1 MTHSFAA
8 DNAVPQ
14 SEDSS
19 EPSLEHCTVVEH
31 STVVKHSTVVERST
45 VVEPSAAGT
54 ALGAF
59 GMAGLV
65 GVFAL
70 LLHMLGQN
78 SPRIGPGYAG
88 WAPDTIDPPL
98 AALRWFL
105 GDMTEP
111 LFFKSDLAALG
122 LLGGALV
129 AWRIGRRGPTWA
141 GTLSYGSGLW
151 PWVLASASL
160 SLMLSNLAFG
170 WLLDDDWQPTFV
182 PFVCVAPAMVLL
194 YGAGWRTCITGAVLG
209 AATTT
214 PLALLFI
221 PTLSASL
228 GLPAVV
234 ASVAAMSV
242 GSVISFQIAR
252 WVPWLVLRD
261 TRETGEVQEVRMA
274 REVGEG
280 HPATRLELPPSGL
293 NRNITADVGWAA
305 RRVLKDFTETH
316 FFANELAGAGVILA
330 VAAAFVLNPGLPF
343 YGTGLLPHILFAQA
357 LTSAIGV
364 VLWRGWYRDSGWAA
378 TYASV
383 VSVAPASVLAYD
395 GSWQGMVGGAL
406 LGAVLAPPL
415 ARAISVRLPLGFHPV
430 IGNTAAM
437 AISTAVTLPVLGLL

>member
-14 SEDSS
+14 SENSS
-19 EPSLEHCTVVEH
+19 EPALER
-31 STVVKHSTVVERST
+31 SPVVER
-45 VVEPSAAGT
+45 SAAGT

-59 GMAGLV
+59 GMVAVV
-65 GVFAL
+65 GVFAF
-70 LLHMLGQN
+70 LLHMLAQL
-78 SPRIGPGYAG
+78 SLRVGPGYSG
-88 WAPDTIDPPL
+88 WALDTIDSPL
-98 AALRWFL
+98 AALRWFF

-111 LFFKSDLAALG
+111 LFYKSHLAALG
-122 LLGGALV
+122 LLAGAV
-129 AWRIGRRGPTWA
+129 AAWWVGRRGSNWA

-160 SLMLSNLAFG
+160 SLMLSNLVFG
-170 WLLDDDWQPTFV
+170 WMLDDGWQPTFV
-182 PFVCVAPAMVLL
+182 PFVCVAPAIVLL

-221 PTLSASL
+221 PTLSAPL

-234 ASVAAMSV
+234 ANVAAMSV
-242 GSVISFQIAR
+242 GSVISFLVAR
-252 WVPWLVLRD
+252 RLPWLALRETRKTRD
-261 TRETGEVQEVRMA
+261 TREVRPETQA
-274 REVGEG
+274 
-280 HPATRLELPPSGL
+280 ELPPSSL
-293 NRNITADVGWAA
+293 NRNIPADAAWAA

-330 VAAAFVLNPGLPF
+330 VATAFVLNPGLPA

-357 LTSAIGV
+357 FTSAIGV
-364 VLWRGWYRDSGWAA
+364 VLWRNWYRAGGWAA

-383 VSVAPASVLAYD
+383 VSVAPAAVLAYG
-395 GSWQGMVGGAL
+395 GSWQGMVGGAV
-406 LGAVLAPPL
+406 LGAVFAPPL
-415 ARAISVRLPLGFHPV
+415 ARAISAQLPVGFHPV

-437 AISTAVTLPVLGLL
+437 AISTAVALPLLGLLP